1 MTWRYKV
8 QGVVLVLVVLV
19 AVALAVGANWVDA
32 QSGGDLFADFWDW

>member
-19 AVALAVGANWVDA
+19 AVALAVGANWVD
-32 QSGGDLFADFWDW
+32 SSSSGDLFADFWDW